1 MDSTERMVLT
11 DLIAAVRTL
20 ARHTLTLHL
29 QLGAVRTLLARKG
42 TVSNAEFAA
51 AMTEI
56 GAVTSLDEITNPDAP
71 SPDEIFEE
79 LLQRL
84 RESP

>member
-1 MDSTERMVLT
+1 MDSTERQVLA
-11 DLIAAVRTL
+11 DLIAAVRTV

-29 QLGAVRTLLARKG
+29 QLGAVRTVLAQKG
-42 TVSNAEFAA
+42 TVTNAEFAA

-56 GAVTSLDEITNPDAP
+56 GAVTSVDELTNPDAP
-71 SPDEIFEE
+71 GPDEVFEE